1 MILDALRIA
10 YLDLATLATSL
21 DEDASWRP
29 TACVGWSV
37 RDLIHHLLS
46 DAQRALVALATPAR
60 GPADKDAA
68 TYWLDSPGA
77 SDAESRG
84 IRATRTMA
92 SQWPL
97 KYLTAVFAETTSAV
111 VTLSE
116 RAAPS
121 DLVSTQGHVL
131 SVADL
136 LATLVVEASIHH
148 LDMTVEP
155 DCAGPGPE
163 PTASRAAHWTS
174 CWESR
179 HRRNGLTNSGCGRRQ
194 AAANSLQGNES
205 SSARTLPACP
215 CCTKP
220 KDRLTG
226 GLVCRYPEV
235 PTPGCGAANMHLSR
249 DGEAFP
255 GCGPPASRHP
265 VTQPARTASGQVD
278 FSASWQPVPIM
289 HAIGG

>member
-68 TYWLDSPGA
+68 TYWLDFPGA

-163 PTASRAAHWTS
+163 PIGITRRTLDKLLGVSAPTEWADQQWVRAATG
-174 CWESR
+174 R
-179 HRRNGLTNSGCGRRQ
+179 GQLT
-194 AAANSLQGNES
+194 
-205 SSARTLPACP
+205 
-215 CCTKP
+215 
-220 KDRLTG
+220 
-226 GLVCRYPEV
+226 
-235 PTPGCGAANMHLSR
+235 
-249 DGEAFP
+249 
-255 GCGPPASRHP
+255 
-265 VTQPARTASGQVD
+265 SGQREFLGQDV
-278 FSASWQPVPIM
+278 ARLPLL
-289 HAIGG
+289 H